1 MLIAHK
7 PLFQGRLY
15 GLHLKYDG
23 IMPIPILMDL
33 DQLQGKKHDSVCT

>member
-23 IMPIPILMDL
+23 IMPIPTLMDL
-33 DQLQGKKHDSVCT
+33 DQLPGKKYDSVYT